1 MAAVYEGWEYPPPD
15 CYSCD
20 HRDSE
25 GHLRYK
31 GALLK
36 KGGSRS
42 AKIKTDRNSG
52 DKTPKSSFFGRR
64 NWSDRFFYLDLD
76 KGHWSYY
83 KDAGYENLA
92 GVVRLLPHSSIVV
105 PEEVRLR
112 GRHAP
117 TDPTETLNYFEVHHT
132 TDDAGK
138 VRTAPF
144 VVRAPSPREFEDWLR
159 ALRWCLARLRRGS
172 LSEEPSAGGVS
183 RDFYLSGGSA
193 AAGVTPETH
202 TACARG
208 VRGPSHVPRERAPSR
223 EKEAVG
229 DGVEVE
235 QARHRADATPNTHAT
250 HTGPPQQN
258 RRRTTR
264 TSSRRP
270 WITSVSPVNQNESP
284 KKKGPRRRS

>member
-64 NWSDRFFYLDLD
+64 NWSDRFFYLDLE

-83 KDAGYENLA
+83 KDSQYENLA

-193 AAGVTPETH
+193 SAGLSVASSAAGVTPETH

-208 VRGPSHVPRERAPSR
+208 VRRPSRLPRARSPSR
-223 EKEAVG
+223 EKEAAAAMAWTLDTLHTHG
-229 DGVEVE
+229 YHLRTSPRWRAGGVEVPS
-235 QARHRADATPNTHAT
+235 RRRADAVA
-250 HTGPPQQN
+250 
-258 RRRTTR
+258 
-264 TSSRRP
+264 SMASR
-270 WITSVSPVNQNESP
+270 
-284 KKKGPRRRS
+284 GH

>member
-1 MAAVYEGWEYPPPD
+1 M
-15 CYSCD
+15 
-20 HRDSE
+20 

-31 GALLK
+31 ATE

-42 AKIKTDRNSG
+42 AKIKTDCNSG

-132 TDDAGK
+132 TDVAGK
-138 VRTAPF
+138 VRSAPF

-172 LSEEPSAGGVS
+172 VSEEPAAGGVS
-183 RDFYLSGGSA
+183 RDFYPSGGSAASSA

-202 TACARG
+202 TASTTTPPKTGGELQGRAREAQDN
-208 VRGPSHVPRERAPSR
+208 VRLSGQSERKSEERPASTELRLGFDAPPFWTWSYYQDMNGAQ
-223 EKEAVG
+223 KG
-229 DGVEVE
+229 
-235 QARHRADATPNTHAT
+235 
-250 HTGPPQQN
+250 
-258 RRRTTR
+258 
-264 TSSRRP
+264 
-270 WITSVSPVNQNESP
+270 PVNFEGL
-284 KKKGPRRRS
+284 KAVWTRSEIDELSYPYE

>member
-172 LSEEPSAGGVS
+172 LSEEPAAGGVS

-193 AAGVTPETH
+193 AAGLSVASSAAGVTPETH
-202 TACARG
+202 TASTTTPPKPAANYKDELEEARWTTCA
-208 VRGPSHVPRERAPSR
+208 
-223 EKEAVG
+223 
-229 DGVEVE
+229 
-235 QARHRADATPNTHAT
+235 
-250 HTGPPQQN
+250 
-258 RRRTTR
+258 
-264 TSSRRP
+264 
-270 WITSVSPVNQNESP
+270 SPVNLKESR
-284 KKKGPRRRS
+284 KKGPRRRS

>member
-193 AAGVTPETH
+193 SAGLSVASSAAGVTPETH

-208 VRGPSHVPRERAPSR
+208 VRGPSHVDACRERSPSR
-223 EKEAVG
+223 RWRGRVAAPTPSTRRERESAAM
-229 DGVEVE
+229 
-235 QARHRADATPNTHAT
+235 ARALRA
-250 HTGPPQQN
+250 
-258 RRRTTR
+258 
-264 TSSRRP
+264 
-270 WITSVSPVNQNESP
+270 
-284 KKKGPRRRS
+284 

>member
-1 MAAVYEGWEYPPPD
+1 M
-15 CYSCD
+15 
-20 HRDSE
+20 
-25 GHLRYK
+25 RYK

-132 TDDAGK
+132 TGMMRQGPDGALVGEGTITPGVRGLAAG
-138 VRTAPF
+138 AA
-144 VVRAPSPREFEDWLR
+144 VVPGAAETRASQRN
-159 ALRWCLARLRRGS
+159 LRRN
-172 LSEEPSAGGVS
+172 
-183 RDFYLSGGSA
+183 FYLSGGSA
-193 AAGVTPETH
+193 AA
-202 TACARG
+202 AC
-208 VRGPSHVPRERAPSR
+208 
-223 EKEAVG
+223 
-229 DGVEVE
+229 
-235 QARHRADATPNTHAT
+235 
-250 HTGPPQQN
+250 
-258 RRRTTR
+258 
-264 TSSRRP
+264 
-270 WITSVSPVNQNESP
+270 
-284 KKKGPRRRS
+284 PRRRRA

>member
-172 LSEEPSAGGVS
+172 LSEEPPAGGVS

-193 AAGVTPETH
+193 AAGLSVASSAAGVTPETH

-208 VRGPSHVPRERAPSR
+208 VRV
-223 EKEAVG
+223 
-229 DGVEVE
+229 
-235 QARHRADATPNTHAT
+235 
-250 HTGPPQQN
+250 
-258 RRRTTR
+258 
-264 TSSRRP
+264 
-270 WITSVSPVNQNESP
+270 
-284 KKKGPRRRS
+284 

>member
-172 LSEEPSAGGVS
+172 LSEEPPAGGVS

-193 AAGVTPETH
+193 AAGLSVASSAAGVTPETH
-202 TACARG
+202 TASRH
-208 VRGPSHVPRERAPSR
+208 VRGPPNDRRANTLQ
-223 EKEAVG
+223 G
-229 DGVEVE
+229 
-235 QARHRADATPNTHAT
+235 RA
-250 HTGPPQQN
+250 
-258 RRRTTR
+258 
-264 TSSRRP
+264 SRRP
-270 WITSVSPVNQNESP
+270 WTTWSTTTP
-284 KKKGPRRRS
+284 KPAANYKDELEEALDNVRLSGQSEEKVRRRKGPRRRS

>member
-83 KDAGYENLA
+83 KDAGYDC
-92 GVVRLLPHSSIVV
+92 LLYTS
-105 PEEVRLR
+105 
-112 GRHAP
+112 
-117 TDPTETLNYFEVHHT
+117 
-132 TDDAGK
+132 
-138 VRTAPF
+138 
-144 VVRAPSPREFEDWLR
+144 PSPRD
-159 ALRWCLARLRRGS
+159 
-172 LSEEPSAGGVS
+172 
-183 RDFYLSGGSA
+183 
-193 AAGVTPETH
+193 
-202 TACARG
+202 
-208 VRGPSHVPRERAPSR
+208 
-223 EKEAVG
+223 
-229 DGVEVE
+229 
-235 QARHRADATPNTHAT
+235 
-250 HTGPPQQN
+250 
-258 RRRTTR
+258 
-264 TSSRRP
+264 
-270 WITSVSPVNQNESP
+270 
-284 KKKGPRRRS
+284 

>member
-83 KDAGYENLA
+83 KDASYENLA

-172 LSEEPSAGGVS
+172 LSEEPATGGVS

-193 AAGVTPETH
+193 AAGLSVASSAAGVTPETH

-208 VRGPSHVPRERAPSR
+208 VRAHLHMYDVAPRRWRGHWTHAHARISPSNAPRWRA
-223 EKEAVG
+223 G
-229 DGVEVE
+229 GVEVSS
-235 QARHRADATPNTHAT
+235 RRRADAVA
-250 HTGPPQQN
+250 
-258 RRRTTR
+258 
-264 TSSRRP
+264 SMASR
-270 WITSVSPVNQNESP
+270 
-284 KKKGPRRRS
+284 GH

>member
-64 NWSDRFFYLDLD
+64 NWSDRFFYLDLE

-83 KDAGYENLA
+83 KDSQYENLA

-138 VRTAPF
+138 VR
-144 VVRAPSPREFEDWLR
+144 
-159 ALRWCLARLRRGS
+159 
-172 LSEEPSAGGVS
+172 
-183 RDFYLSGGSA
+183 
-193 AAGVTPETH
+193 
-202 TACARG
+202 
-208 VRGPSHVPRERAPSR
+208 
-223 EKEAVG
+223 
-229 DGVEVE
+229 
-235 QARHRADATPNTHAT
+235 
-250 HTGPPQQN
+250 
-258 RRRTTR
+258 
-264 TSSRRP
+264 SRRP
-270 WITSVSPVNQNESP
+270 VVWRRLHAIDARRLRERSSWVVFISISSEFGRDGSGFAEDWSVSRE
-284 KKKGPRRRS
+284 